1 MIDSNGGFANFIKNY
16 EAGVKEKFEP
26 GDRRTFYE
34 LYDRLEKDIKKEKKE
49 KIIKGLNI
57 NWELSKEPMHL
68 LLRRQILQI
77 RKTTCYTRVVSLI
90 ISGTPSRQFTT
101 TKVPIMEISTCL
113 H

>member
-57 NWELSKEPMHL
+57 
-68 LLRRQILQI
+68 
-77 RKTTCYTRVVSLI
+77 
-90 ISGTPSRQFTT
+90 
-101 TKVPIMEISTCL
+101 
-113 H
+113 